1 MDVAELVLKYI
12 QVLIWP
18 SVTLALFW
26 AWRERVGEAIGRL
39 SRVETPAGA
48 LEFQN
53 EVRRVRD
60 RAEAAAGESAP
71 TGAVFGGPPPAG
83 WPTPAA
89 GSSSRPGTAGGT
101 GPGPGAGAG
110 VGATTEP
117 RSSEESP
124 FEAVRRRLPL
134 LWSAIDQPDDV
145 IDHSPTGAI
154 VSAWNAVQTFAEE
167 ILILYPAVRLQ
178 RPLGQRVPPD
188 DLVRMLHMA
197 GLNQSWA
204 DVLNDLHRLRDT
216 TVHGSAPVTPQ
227 AARDFVQGC
236 KSVCRALEDLIWAA
250 PFR

>member
-1 MDVAELVLKYI
+1 M
-12 QVLIWP
+12 
-18 SVTLALFW
+18 
-26 AWRERVGEAIGRL
+26 
-39 SRVETPAGA
+39 
-48 LEFQN
+48 
-53 EVRRVRD
+53 
-60 RAEAAAGESAP
+60 
-71 TGAVFGGPPPAG
+71 
-83 WPTPAA
+83 
-89 GSSSRPGTAGGT
+89 
-101 GPGPGAGAG
+101 
-110 VGATTEP
+110 
-117 RSSEESP
+117 
-124 FEAVRRRLPL
+124 PL

-204 DVLNDLHRLRDT
+204 DVLNDLRRLRDT
-216 TVHGSAPVTPQ
+216 TVHGTAPVTPQ

-236 KSVCRALEDLIWAA
+236 QSVCRALEDLIWAA